1 MRDSRLPACL
11 LLVIL
16 LPALSAARAQTG
28 EAPPDAELLEF
39 LGLFAQSNART
50 DEDMLDLAL
59 DAVEDENK
67 PAAAAPTP
75 AEENTA
81 HEKN

>member
-1 MRDSRLPACL
+1 MRDNRLPACL
-11 LLVIL
+11 LLAIL
-16 LPALSAARAQTG
+16 LPALSARAQTG
-28 EAPPDAELLEF
+28 DAPPDAELLEF
-39 LGLFAQSNART
+39 LGLFAQSDART